1 MLNYVGNGVNP
12 AISPRIAV
20 WVDKSYNEAP
30 KASDS
35 NCARMVVMAKAG
47 NILPFM
53 IKKGCDII
61 NN

>member
-1 MLNYVGNGVNP
+1 MLHYVGNGVNL

-30 KASDS
+30 KASEG

-47 NILPFM
+47 NILPFT
-53 IKKGCDII
+53 IKKGCVIYE
-61 NN
+61 